1 MPTFNTVILSFA
13 AVYIVY
19 YMVKI
24 SRRCC
29 AHKARNETE
38 NFQRL
43 DLLMPKFNPMG
54 FLALL
59 HCKYVSLNARGA
71 TKLKKILMPKFITSC
86 DS

>member
-59 HCKYVSLNARGA
+59 YCKYVSLNACMGSD
-71 TKLKKILMPKFITSC
+71 KIGKNCLMPKFITFL
-86 DS
+86 